1 MIDFIFLFKKG
12 FATLV
17 VFVTFCRHQISKTL
31 VDVQLE
37 NNRIQEDAE
46 ATNFD
51 LGNKVS
57 VVQSSLSGFQMM
69 AHMHECFINC

>member
-1 MIDFIFLFKKG
+1 M
-12 FATLV
+12 
-17 VFVTFCRHQISKTL
+17 VFVIFYYHQISKTL

-57 VVQSSLSGFQMM
+57 VVQLSLSAF
-69 AHMHECFINC
+69 

>member
-1 MIDFIFLFKKG
+1 MKIDFIFLFKNV
-12 FATLV
+12 LPLWW
-17 VFVTFCRHQISKTL
+17 FCNFFCHQISKTL

-37 NNRIQEDAE
+37 NNRIQEDVE

-57 VVQSSLSGFQMM
+57 VVQLSLSGFQMM
-69 AHMHECFINC
+69 AHMHECFC

>member
-1 MIDFIFLFKKG
+1 M
-12 FATLV
+12 
-17 VFVTFCRHQISKTL
+17 VFVIFYCHQISKTL

-57 VVQSSLSGFQMM
+57 VVQLSLSAFQMM
-69 AHMHECFINC
+69 AHMRECFC